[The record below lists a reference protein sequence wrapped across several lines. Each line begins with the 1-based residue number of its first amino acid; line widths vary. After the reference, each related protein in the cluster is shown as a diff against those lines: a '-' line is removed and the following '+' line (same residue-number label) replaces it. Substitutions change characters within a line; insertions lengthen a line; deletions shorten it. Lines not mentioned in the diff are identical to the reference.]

1 MTGVQTCA
9 LPIWFS
15 AEFYKIL
22 SDYEKRL
29 EEAMR
34 ISKLPDRPDMEAVA
48 RFVER
53 VNRKVVM
60 GDV

>member
-1 MTGVQTCA
+1 M
-9 LPIWFS
+9 
-15 AEFYKIL
+15 